1 MTARANY
8 IIAAQ
13 DATKDA
19 IRSIQSNFK
28 SLDSGIKS
36 TARGINLA
44 LGFLAGAGLKNLFRN
59 ALDATAEAAGKN
71 SEFAQTLD
79 DVRKSARDLMVPKT
93 GLPGVT
99 DNLKEL
105 AATLKDPAVVSAADA
120 LFSSL
125 LRGGTAA
132 VNVLAQTAAGIRIL
146 ATGEGGNRAVDI
158 DSQLRKIEGRAEFF
172 AADQSSTGRRK
183 YRELIREAQQLRIE
197 YWRAVQGPAGEGLQ
211 NIDATGAMQQVN
223 GLIDS
228 QSAKFEAAAK
238 AAEEYQDTVRELQK
252 TLDTLPAQF
261 AETASAN
268 VQETLKAQQ
277 ETSEAAAKFFE
288 ETQERGKELAARG
301 AEMTRQLLDE
311 TTEYARQAARN
322 MQDALATFL
331 FDPFHDGLKGML
343 RGFVDTIRKMV
354 AEAAA
359 AKIFGSKDK
368 GGLGLGDFIT
378 TAVGSIFGG
387 FRADGGPVTAGVPY
401 MVGERGPEMFV
412 PSSSGYIRPNGG
424 GSKVENHFHID
435 ARGAQEGVAAQIQRA
450 IAQAAPMIVD
460 ASRRSI
466 KDDLSRR
473 AIR

>member
-99 DNLKEL
+99 DNLKDL

-132 VNVLAQTAAGIRIL
+132 VNVLAQTAAGIRVL
-146 ATGEGGNRAVDI
+146 ATQKGGDQQVDLDTKIQELQKLMRGYDSNPRNSVAAAARAD
-158 DSQLRKIEGRAEFF
+158 L
-172 AADQSSTGRRK
+172 
-183 YRELIREAQQLRIE
+183 QQK
-197 YWRAVQGPAGEGLQ
+197 
-211 NIDATGAMQQVN
+211 IDALQRSYDLIAGMRGSFGGDRLSSLANPASASAAIDAQVSAM
-223 GLIDS
+223 D
-228 QSAKFEAAAK
+228 AAEAAVK
-238 AAEEYQDTVRELQK
+238 EYQDTVKELQK
-252 TLDTLPAQF
+252 TLEQLPGEF

-301 AEMTRQLLDE
+301 AEMTRKMFDE
-311 TTEYARQAARN
+311 QTEYARQAARN

-359 AKIFGSKDK
+359 AKIFDSKDK
-368 GGLGLGDFIT
+368 GGLGLGD
-378 TAVGSIFGG
+378 AVFKGIGSLFG
-387 FRADGGPVTAGVPY
+387 FADGGSFKVGGSGGVDSQLVAFRASPNETVTVTKPGQ
-401 MVGERGPEMFV
+401 
-412 PSSSGYIRPNGG
+412 GG
-424 GSKVENHFHID
+424 GGLMYAPVYNID
-435 ARGAQEGVAAQIQRA
+435 ARGASMDLARA
-450 IAQAAPMIVD
+450 LPGILAQASKATETRIIQGLRNGRYD
-460 ASRRSI
+460 
-466 KDDLSRR
+466 
-473 AIR
+473 